1 MKYENKISKKIVR
14 TTNKFINSNSNY
26 QTYSTTQQLKAFKVQ
41 TRGCSRDTKECLYR
55 YGLVKKVPLG
65 FRKYK
70 GFIPGEF
77 VW

>member
-1 MKYENKISKKIVR
+1 MKTRLAKKIVR

>member
-1 MKYENKISKKIVR
+1 MKTRLAKKIVR

-26 QTYSTTQQLKAFKVQ
+26 QPYSTTQQLKAFKVQ
-41 TRGCSRDTKECLYR
+41 TRGCLRDTKECLYR
-55 YGLVKKVPLG
+55 YGLVKKVPLR